1 MKELYFQR
9 ETRPITQ
16 EIKQS
21 PYTMS
26 MEPPVG
32 LTAMPVTKLA
42 MITTLVVPLMASIAN
57 YKHIFLLQYDPFL
70 QTYHQY
76 YRLFIFQFCAINESD
91 TILLALLWY
100 LFRHLERLL
109 GSHKYLTLIVLSWA
123 YTTLVLLGLNLVWN
137 SFVGKFPWLQW
148 NNFTTGSLPIIL
160 SLVHFYKEYTPQIY
174 EWNIRLL
181 GPRRGSANWND
192 NKQEGKGVVQWKIND
207 QFLLNGLILLLIL
220 NQGFA
225 GVLCGFISWM
235 CGIFI
240 DKGLLPGLDHWRIPF
255 VLHWIS
261 QGPPT
266 RTNVAM
272 AANTATDTA
281 AARATADAAIATSGS
296 ANTTTTGPASMPLHG
311 SSTTPTNTSNAGD
324 DEPGADE
331 PARPLGVQFLDTFR
345 R

>member
-1 MKELYFQR
+1 
-9 ETRPITQ
+9 
-16 EIKQS
+16 
-21 PYTMS
+21 MS

-32 LTAMPVTKLA
+32 LTAMPVTKIA

-76 YRLFIFQFCAINESD
+76 YRLFIFQLCAINESD
-91 TILLALLWY
+91 TVILALLWY

-109 GSHKYLTLIVLSWA
+109 GSHKYLTLIFLSWA
-123 YTTLVLLGLNLVWN
+123 YTTLVIWGLNLIWN
-137 SFVGKFPWLQW
+137 SFVGHYQWLQW
-148 NNFTTGSLPIIL
+148 NNFTTGSLPIAL

-181 GPRRGSANWND
+181 GPRGGLSNHND
-192 NKQEGKGVVQWKIND
+192 SKQEDEGAVEWKIND

-225 GVLCGFISWM
+225 GLLCGFTSWM

-240 DKGLLPGLDHWRIPF
+240 DKGLLPGLDRWRIPF
-255 VLHWIS
+255 VSRWIS

-266 RTNVAM
+266 RANVAM
-272 AANTATDTA
+272 AANAATNTA
-281 AARATADAAIATSGS
+281 AARASTEAAITAAGS
-296 ANTTTTGPASMPLHG
+296 ANTTTPGPASMPLRG
-311 SSTTPTNTSNAGD
+311 SSTAPTDTSTAGD

-331 PARPLGVQFLDTFR
+331 PARPLGVQFLDSFR

>member
-1 MKELYFQR
+1 
-9 ETRPITQ
+9 
-16 EIKQS
+16 
-21 PYTMS
+21 MS

-42 MITTLVVPLMASIAN
+42 MITTLVVPLVASIAS

-76 YRLFIFQFCAINESD
+76 YRLLIFQFCAINESD
-91 TILLALLWY
+91 TVILALIWY

-123 YTTLVLLGLNLVWN
+123 YTTLGIWGLNLIWN
-137 SFVGKFPWLQW
+137 AFIGQYKWLQW
-148 NNFTTGSLPIIL
+148 NNFSTGSLPIVL

-181 GPRRGSANWND
+181 GPRGGASSHND
-192 NKQEGKGVVQWKIND
+192 NKREDKSAVEWKIND

-225 GVLCGFISWM
+225 GILCGFISWM

-255 VLHWIS
+255 VSYFIS

-266 RTNVAM
+266 RANVAI
-272 AANTATDTA
+272 AANAATNTA
-281 AARATADAAIATSGS
+281 AARATGEAATAATGNGNTGNSGPTS
-296 ANTTTTGPASMPLHG
+296 LPLRG

>member
-1 MKELYFQR
+1 
-9 ETRPITQ
+9 
-16 EIKQS
+16 
-21 PYTMS
+21 MS

-76 YRLFIFQFCAINESD
+76 YRLIIFQFCAINESD
-91 TILLALLWY
+91 AVILALLWY

-123 YTTLVLLGLNLVWN
+123 YTTFVIWGLNLIWN
-137 SFVGKFPWLQW
+137 SFLGQYQWLQW
-148 NNFTTGSLPIIL
+148 NNFTTGSLPIVL

-181 GPRRGSANWND
+181 GPRGGSTSNND
-192 NKQEGKGVVQWKIND
+192 NKQEEKGAVQWQIND
-207 QFLLNGLILLLIL
+207 QFLLNGLVLLLLL
-220 NQGFA
+220 NQGIA
-225 GVLCGFISWM
+225 GILCGFISWM

-255 VLHWIS
+255 ISHWIS

-266 RTNVAM
+266 RASVAM
-272 AANTATDTA
+272 AASAATSTA
-281 AARATADAAIATSGS
+281 AARASADAAIAVAGS
-296 ANTTTTGPASMPLHG
+296 SIANGTGPVSMPLRG
-311 SSTTPTNTSNAGD
+311 SSATPTDTSNAGD